1 MKSSTT
7 LRASTVI
14 LSSSFSVDDAR
25 SIIVI
30 IMQFT
35 TQAKDSAART
45 LVRPSVSRAFDN
57 ASLAS
62 SNTNSDGRPGSA
74 STSGN
79 LPGAPKVRIPA
90 KDIQKFGARAS
101 AAKSAFKSVSRA
113 LASFFE
119 NMDAMPF
126 FFFFF
131 GAGGGTTAGCSATG
145 GGTTSV
151 LKSSISDEEASD
163 EGAAKMSSSRV
174 VAAAPLGASSGIPI
188 ISLYCSIRFSSSSAA
203 FSL

>member
-57 ASLAS
+57 TSLAS

-74 STSGN
+74 STPGN

-90 KDIQKFGARAS
+90 KDMQKFGARAS

-126 FFFFF
+126 FFFF
-131 GAGGGTTAGCSATG
+131 GGGGETTAGCSATG
-145 GGTTSV
+145 GDTTSA
-151 LKSSISDEEASD
+151 LKASISDEEASD
-163 EGAAKMSSSRV
+163 EGLAKMSSSEV
-174 VAAAPLGASSGIPI
+174 VVAAPLGKSSEIPI